1 MKQLLLALLF
11 CSSTLNGSAQPNDS
25 STYTMYKDRVVLY
38 GDLGFRAAPFS
49 IHNKFPGGVD
59 KIKFRHNLKLNAGL
73 GVMYKW
79 FAFRLGFSLPGNL
92 LSKSR
97 YGRSNNFDL
106 GLSFGLKKNWFFD
119 LDIRSYRGYVIKNAY
134 KWNDTLNQLNPNDL
148 RPDTRVFST
157 SVNAW
162 YFFDD
167 DFKVQA
173 VMGKAGHYNS
183 SKGTWY
189 LKNTVNLFGVGN
201 VFEPI
206 IPEDLLDTSLTRN
219 SAQSIS
225 ALDLGIVPGYAYVT
239 RIDNWQISAF
249 GGIGGVIQSKFYSTG
264 TLNRGFIGIAP
275 RIDLRFIAGY
285 SKPDY
290 FLWFVTDF
298 DIKSIRHQELRYK
311 QTYYSLKLVA
321 GVRLEKK
328 EKKSS
333 TRI

>member
-1 MKQLLLALLF
+1 MKQLTIVLLF
-11 CSSTLNGSAQPNDS
+11 CFCSLYAYSQEKDS
-25 STYTMYKDRVVLY
+25 SYSMFKDRVILY

-49 IHNKFPGGVD
+49 IHNDFLGSED

-92 LSKSR
+92 LSQAR
-97 YGRSNNFDL
+97 YGRSNNYDL

-119 LDIRSYRGYVIKNAY
+119 LDIRGYRGYVIKNAY
-134 KWNDTLNQLNPNDL
+134 QWNDTLNQLKPNDL
-148 RPDTRVFST
+148 RQNTRVFST
-157 SVNAW
+157 SANAW
-162 YFFDD
+162 YFFDK

-189 LKNTVNLFGVGN
+189 LKNTMNLFGVGN
-201 VFEPI
+201 MKEPI
-206 IPEDLLDTSLTRN
+206 TPVDLLDTNLTRN
-219 SAQSIS
+219 FANNIS
-225 ALDLGIVPGYAYVT
+225 ALDLGIVPGYAYVN
-239 RIDNWQISAF
+239 RINNWQISAF
-249 GGIGGVIQSKFYSTG
+249 AGFGGVLQAKFYGAKGIT
-264 TLNRGFIGIAP
+264 RGFLGIAP

-285 SKPDY
+285 SKPKY

-311 QTYYSLKLVA
+311 QTYYSLKLVG
-321 GVRLEKK
+321 GVRLKKK
-328 EKKSS
+328 EK
-333 TRI
+333 TPRIII